1 MNDLIKV
8 TVIIKK
14 KDLDKFVDKFG
25 IEEYHYKN
33 HEITVDM
40 TALFDSATADLPAKT
55 ESVEQTSSSD
65 VF

>member
-1 MNDLIKV
+1 MKV

-14 KDLDKFVDKFG
+14 SDLDKFIDKFG

-40 TALFDSATADLPAKT
+40 TKLFDSAAADLPAKT